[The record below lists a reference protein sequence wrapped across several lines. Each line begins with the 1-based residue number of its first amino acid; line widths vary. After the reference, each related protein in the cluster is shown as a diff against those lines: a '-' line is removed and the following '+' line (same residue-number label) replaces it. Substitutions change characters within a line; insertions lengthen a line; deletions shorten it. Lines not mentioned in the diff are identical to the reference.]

1 MKYVRHLACM
11 AALIIALLPATASAL
26 VILQYHH
33 ISESTPAA
41 TSTSPA
47 RFVRHLELIEAAGFA
62 VVSLPQVLAALES
75 EQPLPDKTVLIT
87 FDDAYESIY
96 SVAHPLLKT
105 RGWPYVV
112 FVSTDAVDSR
122 ARHMMTWD
130 QLQQMSR
137 EGAAMANHSRTHGH
151 LVRRTGALTDDQW
164 ATQVMADIEQAEARI
179 KAQTGHG
186 YRAFAYPYGESNQA
200 LQTLLDQAG
209 YVAFGQQS
217 GPATRRDKLALARFP
232 MGGDYGDDAD
242 FTLKLRTLPLPYEGF
257 RLQTGTGADLPDGV
271 LARADRPVLSYQLP
285 ASIAGQVRCYVSGQ
299 GLAQAH
305 QADAGWV
312 AFQAGR
318 PLAPGRS
325 RYNCT
330 APAGKGRFYWHS
342 TAFLRPKDDGNW
354 PFEP

>member
-1 MKYVRHLACM
+1 MKYSRHFACVACLILAW
-11 AALIIALLPATASAL
+11 LPTSVSAL

-33 ISESTPAA
+33 ISETTPKA

-47 RFVRHLELIEAAGFA
+47 RFTRHLQLIEAAGYD
-62 VVSLPQVLAALES
+62 VLSLPQVLTALAS
-75 EQPLPDKTVLIT
+75 DQPLPDKAVLIT
-87 FDDAYESIY
+87 FDDAYESIH
-96 SVAHPLLKT
+96 SVAHPLLKS

-112 FVSTDAVDSR
+112 FVSTEAVDSR
-122 ARHMMTWD
+122 ARHMMNWE
-130 QLQQMSR
+130 QLQQLSR
-137 EGAAMANHSRTHGH
+137 EGAAMANHSRSHGH
-151 LVRRTGALTDDQW
+151 LVRRTGEITDSQW
-164 ATQVMADIEQAEARI
+164 ATQVMADIEHAEARI
-179 KAQTGHG
+179 QAQTGHQF
-186 YRAFAYPYGESNQA
+186 RAFAYPYGESNHA

-242 FTLKLRTLPLPYEGF
+242 FTLKLQTLPMPYQAL
-257 RLQTGTGADLPDGV
+257 RLQTAAGVELKDGL
-271 LARADRPVLSYQLP
+271 LAGADRPLLQYQLTDGV
-285 ASIAGQVRCYVSGQ
+285 AKQVRCYVSGQ

-305 QADAGWV
+305 QTEAGWV
-312 AFQAGR
+312 AFQATR

-330 APAGKGRFYWHS
+330 APAGNGRFYWHS
-342 TAFLRPKDDGNW
+342 TAFLRPKDDGSW